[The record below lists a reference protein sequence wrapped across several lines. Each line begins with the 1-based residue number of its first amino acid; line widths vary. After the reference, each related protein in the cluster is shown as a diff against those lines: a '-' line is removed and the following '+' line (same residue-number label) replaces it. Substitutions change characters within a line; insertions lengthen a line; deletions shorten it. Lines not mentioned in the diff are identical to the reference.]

1 MSAILGL
8 LPDGEVLI
16 KALMN
21 TLMGMG
27 TVFVVLIFI
36 SLLISLFKF
45 VPALERKLT
54 NRSKGKKKADSPA
67 EKRPAPKRPVLTP
80 AELQEEEEELQGD
93 ELIAV
98 IMAAIVAS
106 TGGAV
111 SADQLRIRSVRKVK
125 RR

>member
-1 MSAILGL
+1 MINAT
-8 LPDGEVLI
+8 VLI

-36 SLLISLFKF
+36 SLIISRFKYI
-45 VPALERKLT
+45 PNLERALK
-54 NRSKGKKKADSPA
+54 NKRKGKAAQDTA
-67 EKRPAPKRPVLTP
+67 EEARPAPKRPILNA
-80 AELQEEEEELQGD
+80 AEEIEAEELEGD

-106 TGGAV
+106 SGGAV
-111 SADQLRIRSVRKVK
+111 SADRLRIHSVRKV
-125 RR
+125 RRR